1 MALELVPLQRS
12 PPIVFPQRP
21 FARVWL
27 YPAFPQVVQHV
38 TGKGRF
44 MVSICPSCGTAESM
58 KFRPVILTCCAYV
71 RFKNSLLFQ
80 GLNGAELSV

>member
-12 PPIVFPQRP
+12 PRIVFPQRP
-21 FARVWL
+21 FARVGL

-44 MVSICPSCGTAESM
+44 MGSICPSGGAAKSM
-58 KFRPVILTCCAYV
+58 EFRPVILARGAYV
-71 RFKNSLLFQ
+71 RFENSLLFQ
-80 GLNGAELSV
+80 GLNGAKLSV